1 MNNARTNR
9 SMIARLAAVLA
20 CLIAS
25 AAFATP
31 AAADAPI
38 VTQHA
43 DSYTLTVTDLCGFP
57 IRFDVVSDVTETNF
71 FNRGGELIRQ
81 RLHIVEQD
89 TLTANG
95 KTAVGLPFT
104 VNVELQFS
112 GGNITR
118 LVGNGIAE
126 KIRLPDGTLF
136 IAAGR
141 IDFLSHP
148 GVTFLI
154 TPDNGNPGN
163 VAALCAALAP

>member
-1 MNNARTNR
+1 MNTVRTNKSLIVR
-9 SMIARLAAVLA
+9 FASILA
-20 CLIAS
+20 CLLAT

-31 AAADAPI
+31 AAADTPI
-38 VTQHA
+38 KNQHP
-43 DSYTLTVTDLCGFP
+43 DNYTVTVADLCAFP
-57 IRFDVVSDVTETNF
+57 VVFDVVSDVTETNF
-71 FNRGGELIRQ
+71 LNHGGELIRQ

-104 VNVELQFS
+104 VNVELRFS
-112 GGNITR
+112 GGNIT
-118 LVGNGIAE
+118 GIDGSGISE
-126 KIRLPDGTLF
+126 RIRLPDGTLF

-141 IDFLSHP
+141 TNFLSHP

-163 VAALCAALAP
+163 IAALCAALGP